1 MDLADKLIG
10 IIRSAVAEH
19 FHTVLPLEQ
28 LALWMGFTLA
38 CAVASGMVSR
48 VAFDYLLLSIMH

>member
-1 MDLADKLIG
+1 MDLAVKLIG
-10 IIRSAVAEH
+10 IIRPAVAEH
-19 FHTVLPLEQ
+19 FYTVLPLEQ

-48 VAFDYLLLSIMH
+48 VALLLLLLSIMH